1 MDGPLQWVPPWLGP
15 SASLLESSPEQCA
28 KAYTNGTDPKKK
40 KKNNTK
46 SRSDI
51 VILMGLPENVIT

>member
-15 SASLLESSPEQCA
+15 SASFLESSPEQCA
-28 KAYTNGTDPKKK
+28 KAYTNGIDPG
-40 KKNNTK
+40 KKNE